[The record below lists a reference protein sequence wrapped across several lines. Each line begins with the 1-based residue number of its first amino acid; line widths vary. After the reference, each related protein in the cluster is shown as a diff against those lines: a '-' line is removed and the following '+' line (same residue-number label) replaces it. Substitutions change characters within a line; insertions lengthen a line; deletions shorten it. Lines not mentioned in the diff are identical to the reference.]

1 MRCGSFA
8 GVAAAAAA
16 AVAVAL
22 SYWTRIRV
30 LDCGDSDFY
39 GIAFLT
45 LGEAWR
51 GEAWRGVFWTL
62 VGLRDD
68 ELPEFSFDGRGR
80 GREGGSVTTWLGA
93 A

>member
-1 MRCGSFA
+1 MEDARNTMRCGSFA
-8 GVAAAAAA
+8 GVAAADAAV

-22 SYWTRIRV
+22 SYWTRMQV

-51 GEAWRGVFWTL
+51 GVVWTL
-62 VGLRDD
+62 VGLRD
-68 ELPEFSFDGRGR
+68 EPR
-80 GREGGSVTTWLGA
+80 
-93 A
+93 

>member
-8 GVAAAAAA
+8 GVAAAAA

-22 SYWTRIRV
+22 SYWTRMQV
-30 LDCGDSDFY
+30 LDCGDSDFC

-45 LGEAWR
+45 L

-68 ELPEFSFDGRGR
+68 ELVEFSFDGCGR
-80 GREGGSVTTWLGA
+80 GREGGRVTTWLGA

>member
-8 GVAAAAAA
+8 GVAAAA

-22 SYWTRIRV
+22 SYWTRMQV
-30 LDCGDSDFY
+30 LECGDSDFC

-51 GEAWRGVFWTL
+51 GVAWRGVSWTL

-68 ELPEFSFDGRGR
+68 ELAEF
-80 GREGGSVTTWLGA
+80 V
-93 A
+93 

>member
-16 AVAVAL
+16 AVAL
-22 SYWTRIRV
+22 SYWTRMQV

-51 GEAWRGVFWTL
+51 GVARHVLDF
-62 VGLRDD
+62 
-68 ELPEFSFDGRGR
+68 GRF
-80 GREGGSVTTWLGA
+80 EG
-93 A
+93 

>member
-1 MRCGSFA
+1 M
-8 GVAAAAAA
+8 
-16 AVAVAL
+16 
-22 SYWTRIRV
+22 

-39 GIAFLT
+39 GIAFST
-45 LGEAWR
+45 L

-68 ELPEFSFDGRGR
+68 ELPYLSFRLMDADEG
-80 GREGGSVTTWLGA
+80 GREGKSVTRWLGA

>member
-1 MRCGSFA
+1 MRAIRCDAMRCGSFA

-16 AVAVAL
+16 AVAVAVAVAL
-22 SYWTRIRV
+22 SYWTRTRV

-51 GEAWRGVFWTL
+51 GVARRVLDFGWF
-62 VGLRDD
+62 
-68 ELPEFSFDGRGR
+68 
-80 GREGGSVTTWLGA
+80 EG
-93 A
+93 